1 MFPIEYIL
9 RNVASHLLNH
19 RRCATGARRRPPRAR
34 ARARNDDKEKSLST
48 SGAIV
53 LDVRWIRARAS
64 CGVRSAMGCAKI
76 YVHCAQ
82 QNSLLHWRNGAQRLD
97 VAPWPPSSSSPSS
110 CALRKVSIT
119 CVRQFSM
126 RFSCLGW
133 RHRSKRRHVHVHFDV
148 VSLVLATTGCGECVC
163 VCVDRAIAH
172 TLTHAHTAT
181 LNS

>member
-1 MFPIEYIL
+1 MDVFPIEYIL
-9 RNVASHLLNH
+9 RNVASHLLNY

-82 QNSLLHWRNGAQRLD
+82 QNSLPHWRNGAQRLD
-97 VAPWPPSSSSPSS
+97 VAPWLSSSSS

-133 RHRSKRRHVHVHFDV
+133 RHRSKRKHVHVHFDV

-163 VCVDRAIAH
+163 VCVSIERSH
-172 TLTHAHTAT
+172 THSHTHTQR
-181 LNS
+181 L